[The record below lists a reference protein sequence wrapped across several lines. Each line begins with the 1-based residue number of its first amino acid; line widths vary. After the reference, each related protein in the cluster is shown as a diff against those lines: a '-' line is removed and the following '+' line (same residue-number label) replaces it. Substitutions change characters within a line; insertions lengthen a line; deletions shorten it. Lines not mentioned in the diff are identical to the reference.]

1 MKIVLIS
8 GSHRKVSQSQK
19 VAQFASK
26 MLTQNDSTVQA
37 EVLSLAELNL
47 PMWDEEVWQNSPR
60 WKEKFGPVSQ
70 KLAAADGIVVVSPEW
85 AGMVP
90 PALKNLFLLCSNDE
104 LTHKPGLIVGVS
116 AGKGGS
122 YPVAELRMSSYKNN
136 HIAYMPEHIIVRD
149 VEHVLNSDTAQSPD
163 DTLLRERLDY
173 ALRLLKSYSLAL
185 GPVREKHAAE
195 FKKFPYGM

>member
-19 VAQFASK
+19 VAQFACK
-26 MLTQNDSTVQA
+26 MLTQNDSTVLA

-185 GPVREKHAAE
+185 GPVREKHSGE
-195 FKKFPYGM
+195 FKKFPFGM

>member
-19 VAQFASK
+19 VAQFACK
-26 MLTQNDSTVQA
+26 MLTQNDSNVQA
-37 EVLSLAELNL
+37 EVLSLAEINL
-47 PMWDEEVWQNSPR
+47 PMWDEDVLQNAPR

-70 KLAAADGIVVVSPEW
+70 KLTAADGIVVVSPEW

-163 DTLLRERLDY
+163 DTMLRERFDY
-173 ALRLLKSYSLAL
+173 ALRLLKSYALAL
-185 GPVREKHAAE
+185 GPVREKHSGE
-195 FKKFPYGM
+195 FKKFPFGM